1 MGLIQNCLLFLIVYS
16 FTSNSQGK
24 LVKIDL
30 KVSPSIIITPK
41 IKTTELAALPFP
53 KKGELRPPPELSTPN
68 NKGLSFIRK

>member
-1 MGLIQNCLLFLIVYS
+1 MSI
-16 FTSNSQGK
+16 
-24 LVKIDL
+24 L
-30 KVSPSIIITPK
+30 KVIETRGIFGTQGEFFIL

>member
-41 IKTTELAALPFP
+41 IKNNRAGSIAIPQERRAQATSRALHPQ
-53 KKGELRPPPELSTPN
+53 
-68 NKGLSFIRK
+68 

>member
-53 KKGELRPPPELSTPN
+53 KKGEFRPPPELSTPN